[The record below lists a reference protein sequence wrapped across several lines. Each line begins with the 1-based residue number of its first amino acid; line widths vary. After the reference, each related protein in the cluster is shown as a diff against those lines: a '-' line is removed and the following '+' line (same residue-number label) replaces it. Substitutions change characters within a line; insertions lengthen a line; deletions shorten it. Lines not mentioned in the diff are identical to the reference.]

1 MREIKFRGSE
11 KESNKWV
18 FGYARHWKC
27 CYGDEWH
34 IQGEND
40 NVHIVIPETVGQFT
54 GLKDHKGREIYEG
67 DIVEILPQF
76 SAKQGLKRKFH
87 LFAVVRWD
95 ERLARFVVISK
106 EILDSIPDSECVSVI
121 GNVHDTP
128 ELLTLGGF
136 EK

>member
-1 MREIKFRGSE
+1 MREIKFRGRE
-11 KESNKWV
+11 QDGFWT
-18 FGYARHWKC
+18 
-27 CYGDEWH
+27 YGDLRHEGN
-34 IQGEND
+34 ITGIIENGIYSWVD
-40 NVHIVIPETVGQFT
+40 SSTVGQFT
-54 GLKDHKGREIYEG
+54 GLKDLTGKEIYEG

-121 GNVHDTP
+121 GNIHDNP
-128 ELLTLGGF
+128 EIL
-136 EK
+136 EAKV